1 MVHIV
6 DGALSSPILIG
17 GVAAAVAGVAIGL
30 RGIEP
35 DRIPHVGLMS
45 AAFFVAS
52 LVHVPLGPSSVHL
65 LLNGLAGIVLG
76 WAVFPAA
83 LIALLLQAVFFGY
96 GGLTVLGVNV
106 VIMTVPAILCY
117 YTFRSAFGRGAAF
130 GWGAATGAASVA
142 LTGIAVALALALS
155 GREFI
160 PAAKLVLIAHV
171 PVMVVE
177 AAVTGASVALL
188 QKVRPDVFAAPATPV
203 APTAPVA
210 PGAPARAV
218 TGAAADG

>member
-6 DGALSSPILIG
+6 DGALAAPILIG
-17 GVAAAVAGVAIGL
+17 GAAVAAVGVGIGL
-30 RGIEP
+30 RSIEP
-35 DRIPHVGLMS
+35 DRIPQVGLMS

-52 LVHVPLGPSSVHL
+52 LVHVPLGPSSAHL

-76 WAVFPAA
+76 WAVFPAM

-106 VIMTVPAILCY
+106 VIMALPAMICY
-117 YTFRSAFGRGAAF
+117 YAVRPALGRGAAF

-142 LTGIAVALALALS
+142 LTCIALGLALALS

-160 PAAKLVLIAHV
+160 PAAKLVLATHV
-171 PVMVVE
+171 PLMGVE
-177 AAVTGASVALL
+177 AVVTGAVVALL
-188 QKVRPDVFAAPATPV
+188 QKVRPDVLAAPLPALAT
-203 APTAPVA
+203 
-210 PGAPARAV
+210 
-218 TGAAADG
+218 AADG

>member
-6 DGALSSPILIG
+6 DGALSTPILIG
-17 GVAAAVAGVAIGL
+17 GVSIAVAGVAIGL
-30 RGIEP
+30 RSIEP
-35 DRIPHVGLMS
+35 DRIPQVGLMS

-83 LIALLLQAVFFGY
+83 LIALSLQAVFFGY

-106 VIMTVPAILCY
+106 VVMTLPAILCY
-117 YTFRSAFGRGAAF
+117 YAFRPVLGRGAAL
-130 GWGAATGAASVA
+130 GWGAAAGAASVA
-142 LTGIAVALALALS
+142 LTCIAVGLALALS
-155 GREFI
+155 GREFL
-160 PAAKLVLIAHV
+160 PAAKLVLVAHV

-177 AAVTGASVALL
+177 AVVTGAVIALL
-188 QKVRPDVFAAPATPV
+188 QKVRPDVVSGPALATAAS
-203 APTAPVA
+203 
-210 PGAPARAV
+210 
-218 TGAAADG
+218 DE

>member
-1 MVHIV
+1 V

-17 GVAAAVAGVAIGL
+17 GVVAAVAGVAIGL

-76 WAVFPAA
+76 WAVFPAI

-106 VIMTVPAILCY
+106 VVMTVPAMVCY
-117 YTFRSAFGRGAAF
+117 YAFRPALGRGAAF
-130 GWGAATGAASVA
+130 GWGAATGATSVA
-142 LTGIAVALALALS
+142 LTCIAVGFVLALS
-155 GREFI
+155 GQEFI
-160 PAAKLVLIAHV
+160 PAAKLVLATHA
-171 PVMVVE
+171 PLMGVE
-177 AAVTGASVALL
+177 AVVTGSVVALL
-188 QKVRPDVFAAPATPV
+188 QKVRPDMLAAPS
-203 APTAPVA
+203 
-210 PGAPARAV
+210 PAMPR
-218 TGAAADG
+218 AAAPRAAGG

>member
-6 DGALSSPILIG
+6 DGVLSSPILIG
-17 GVAAAVAGVAIGL
+17 GAATAVAGVAIGL

-35 DRIPHVGLMS
+35 DRIPQVGLMS

-76 WAVFPAA
+76 WAACPAI

-106 VIMTVPAILCY
+106 VVMTVPAMICY
-117 YTFRSAFGRGAAF
+117 YAFRPALGRGAAF
-130 GWGAATGAASVA
+130 GWGAAIGATSVA
-142 LTGIAVALALALS
+142 LTSIAVALALALS

-160 PAAKLVLIAHV
+160 PAAKLVLATHV
-171 PVMVVE
+171 PVMGVE
-177 AAVTGASVALL
+177 AIVTGSVVTLL
-188 QKVRPDVFAAPATPV
+188 QKVRPDVLAAPMSAMP
-203 APTAPVA
+203 
-210 PGAPARAV
+210 R
-218 TGAAADG
+218 AAAGG

>member
-6 DGALSSPILIG
+6 DGVLSAPVLIG
-17 GVAAAVAGVAIGL
+17 GVSVAVAGIAVGL
-30 RGIEP
+30 RSIEP
-35 DRIPHVGLMS
+35 DRIPQVGLMS

-52 LVHVPLGPSSVHL
+52 LVHLPLGPSSVHL

-83 LIALLLQAVFFGY
+83 LIALLLQAAFFGY

-106 VIMTVPAILCY
+106 LVVTLPALLCY
-117 YTFRSAFGRGAAF
+117 YAFRPALGGGAF
-130 GWGAATGAASVA
+130 GWGAAAGATSVA
-142 LTGIAVALALALS
+142 LTCVAVGLALALS
-155 GREFI
+155 GQEFV

-177 AAVTGASVALL
+177 AVVTGATVALL
-188 QKVRPDVFAAPATPV
+188 QKVRPDMLAGPALAT
-203 APTAPVA
+203 
-210 PGAPARAV
+210 
-218 TGAAADG
+218 AAADG

>member
-6 DGALSSPILIG
+6 DGVLSSPLLIG
-17 GVAAAVAGVAIGL
+17 GIATAVAGVAIGL
-30 RGIEP
+30 RGIAP

-52 LVHVPLGPSSVHL
+52 LIHVPLGPSSVHL

-106 VIMTVPAILCY
+106 VIMAVPAILCY
-117 YTFRSAFGRGAAF
+117 YAFRLRRGASF
-130 GWGAATGAASVA
+130 GWGAAIGAASVA
-142 LTGIAVALALALS
+142 LTGIAVSVALALS
-155 GREFI
+155 GQEFI

-171 PVMVVE
+171 PVIIVE

-188 QKVRPDVFAAPATPV
+188 QKVRPDVLAAQAAPA
-203 APTAPVA
+203 APAAPV
-210 PGAPARAV
+210 RA
-218 TGAAADG
+218 AAADG

>member
-6 DGALSSPILIG
+6 DGVLSAPILIG
-17 GVAAAVAGVAIGL
+17 GVSIAMTGVAIGL
-30 RGIEP
+30 RSIEP
-35 DRIPHVGLMS
+35 DRIPQVGLMS

-52 LVHVPLGPSSVHL
+52 LVHVPLGPSSMHL

-106 VIMTVPAILCY
+106 VVMTLPAILCY
-117 YTFRSAFGRGAAF
+117 YAFRPALGRGAAF
-130 GWGAATGAASVA
+130 GWGAAAGAVSVA
-142 LTGIAVALALALS
+142 LTCVAVGLALALS
-155 GREFI
+155 GGEFI

-171 PVMVVE
+171 PVMFVE
-177 AAVTGASVALL
+177 AVVTGAVVALL
-188 QKVRPDVFAAPATPV
+188 QKVRPDVFAAR
-203 APTAPVA
+203 
-210 PGAPARAV
+210 GPARVPALA
-218 TGAAADG
+218 TAGSDG

>member
-6 DGALSSPILIG
+6 DGALSSPILVG
-17 GVAAAVAGVAIGL
+17 GVAAALAGVAIGL

-35 DRIPHVGLMS
+35 DRIPQVGLMS

-96 GGLTVLGVNV
+96 GGVTVLGVNV
-106 VIMTVPAILCY
+106 VVMTLPAILCY
-117 YTFRSAFGRGAAF
+117 YAFRSALARGAAF

-142 LTGIAVALALALS
+142 LTGIAVSLALALS

-160 PAAKLVLIAHV
+160 PAAKLVLVAHV

-188 QKVRPDVFAAPATPV
+188 QKVRPDVFATPA
-203 APTAPVA
+203 APVA
-210 PGAPARAV
+210 PSARDRAV
-218 TGAAADG
+218 TAAAADG

>member
-17 GVAAAVAGVAIGL
+17 GVVAAVAGVAIGL

-76 WAVFPAA
+76 WAVFPAI

-106 VIMTVPAILCY
+106 AVMAVPALVCSY
-117 YTFRSAFGRGAAF
+117 AFRPALGGSAAF
-130 GWGAATGAASVA
+130 RWGAAIGATSVA
-142 LTGIAVALALALS
+142 LTCIAVGLALALS
-155 GREFI
+155 GGEFI
-160 PAAKLVLIAHV
+160 PAAKLVLATHV
-171 PVMVVE
+171 PVMGVE
-177 AAVTGASVALL
+177 AVVTGSVVTLL
-188 QKVRPDVFAAPATPV
+188 QKVRPDVLAAPMV
-203 APTAPVA
+203 AMP
-210 PGAPARAV
+210 R
-218 TGAAADG
+218 GAAGG

>member
-6 DGALSSPILIG
+6 DGVLSSPILIG

-35 DRIPHVGLMS
+35 DRIPRVGLMS

-106 VIMTVPAILCY
+106 VIMTVPAVLCY
-117 YTFRSAFGRGAAF
+117 YAFRLRRGAGF

-142 LTGIAVALALALS
+142 LTAIAVSLALALS

-160 PAAKLVLIAHV
+160 PAAKLVLVAHV

-188 QKVRPDVFAAPATPV
+188 QKVRPDVFAVPA
-203 APTAPVA
+203 APVA
-210 PGAPARAV
+210 PVEAV
-218 TGAAADG
+218 AAVVADG

>member
-6 DGALSSPILIG
+6 DGALSAPILIG
-17 GVAAAVAGVAIGL
+17 GVSVAVAGVAIGL
-30 RGIEP
+30 RSIAP
-35 DRIPHVGLMS
+35 DRIPQVGLVS
-45 AAFFVAS
+45 AALFVAS

-76 WAVFPAA
+76 WAVFPAV

-106 VIMTVPAILCY
+106 AVMTLPAIFCY
-117 YTFRSAFGRGAAF
+117 YAFRPVLGRGAAF

-142 LTGIAVALALALS
+142 LTCVAVGLALAFS
-155 GREFI
+155 GGEFI
-160 PAAKLVLIAHV
+160 PAAKLVLVAHV

-177 AAVTGASVALL
+177 AVVTGAVVALL
-188 QKVRPDVFAAPATPV
+188 QKVRPDVFAAPV
-203 APTAPVA
+203 
-210 PGAPARAV
+210 PACPSALAS
-218 TGAAADG
+218 AAADG

>member
-6 DGALSSPILIG
+6 DGVLSSPILIG
-17 GVAAAVAGVAIGL
+17 GAAAAVAGVAIGL

-35 DRIPHVGLMS
+35 DRIPQVGLMS

-76 WAVFPAA
+76 WAVFPAV

-106 VIMTVPAILCY
+106 VVMTVPAILCY
-117 YTFRSAFGRGAAF
+117 YAFRSALGRGGAF

-142 LTGIAVALALALS
+142 LTGIAVSLALALS
-155 GREFI
+155 GREFV
-160 PAAKLVLIAHV
+160 PAAKLVLVAHV

-177 AAVTGASVALL
+177 AAVTGSVVTLL
-188 QKVRPDVFAAPATPV
+188 QKVRPDVLAAPM
-203 APTAPVA
+203 
-210 PGAPARAV
+210 PAMPS
-218 TGAAADG
+218 AAAGG